1 MEIKVRVRENVV
13 ILDLCG
19 RVDVNSANLIEI
31 VGQCIRDGYVDIIC
45 NLEEVSAIDYMGIS
59 ALVLAY
65 KELTNN
71 GGRMKLLDIPGSL
84 RNVFTVSGMDRVI
97 EIFSQE
103 DEAVKSFKEDKAI
116 EEIKKIPLRRRFKRL
131 PIDIK
136 IELRQKYSHNPV
148 SVQGEIVNLSAIG
161 AFIFGCEQ
169 VKLQDEVAIRFRL
182 GAAAEEFVL
191 DAKVVWLADKQVQP
205 HFYPGIGIEFVN
217 IPQDIQEKIFEFVE
231 RNASL
236 LTNDDQP

>member
-1 MEIKVRVRENVV
+1 MEIKVRVRDNVV
-13 ILDLCG
+13 ILDLSG
-19 RVDVNSANLIEI
+19 RIDSSSANFVEI
-31 VGQCIRDGYVDIIC
+31 VGQCIRDGYSDVLC
-45 NLEEVSAIDYMGIS
+45 NFEEISAIDYMGIS

-71 GGRMKLLDIPGSL
+71 GGRMKLVAIPQAL
-84 RNVFTVSGMDRVI
+84 RNLFSISGMDRVI
-97 EIFSQE
+97 EIFSDE
-103 DEAVKSFKEDKAI
+103 DLAVNSFKEDKAI
-116 EEIKKIPLRRRFKRL
+116 EEIKKMPLRRRFKRL

-136 IELRQKYSHNPV
+136 IELKLKAVSNPLCL
-148 SVQGEIVNLSAIG
+148 QGDIVNLSAIG

-169 VKLQDEVAIRFRL
+169 FKLGDEVIIRFKL
-182 GAAAEEFVL
+182 GAAAEEFIL

-217 IPQDIQEKIFEFVE
+217 ISTATQERIFEFVE

-236 LTNDDQP
+236 LSNED